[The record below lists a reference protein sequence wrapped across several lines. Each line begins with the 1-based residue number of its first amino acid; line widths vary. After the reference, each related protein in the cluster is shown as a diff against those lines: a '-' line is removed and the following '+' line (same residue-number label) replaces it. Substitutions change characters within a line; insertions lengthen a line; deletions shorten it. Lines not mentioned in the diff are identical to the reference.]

1 MKAEEARPQ
10 RRLDQLWSGRRSMP
24 MFLRV
29 FVAMV
34 ATFIVGAWVFGS
46 NFGAYQD
53 RATAATLAPLW
64 AEAIRAATPP
74 SAGERMRRK
83 VQIEVEILGG
93 EPPER
98 AVELTTDGR
107 MAALAR
113 ALAERGIE
121 VQQVRLDDSADP
133 PVTWLRIAQGGGVSR
148 WTGIV
153 GGLQPS
159 DYRRRLLLALG
170 GLVGVVVLVAALMSR
185 WVAAP
190 VSRLVRQIDGIARGE
205 LPESRVRGA
214 REIERLG
221 DALRSMASKRNEADE
236 QLRAMLLG
244 VSHDLRSPLARIRV
258 AADLLEGEGAKLREL
273 IVKNVVE
280 ADSILESFLTYT
292 RADAEVRREP
302 VDLAAVAR
310 VAAELA
316 QLPPAQVV
324 AREPVEVRGD
334 ATLLQRVVANLIDN
348 ALRHGAPP
356 VTVAASADRAAGV
369 ALLTVGDAGQGL
381 DDPQRL
387 RRAFERGDPARS
399 RHGAGLG
406 LAIVDRIV
414 ERHGGSVAFERLAAG
429 GAMVRI
435 RLPLA

>member
-1 MKAEEARPQ
+1 MKAEPAAPQ
-10 RRLDQLWSGRRSMP
+10 RRLDLRWSGRRSMP

-34 ATFIVGAWVFGS
+34 ATIIVSAWVFGS

-53 RATAATLAPLW
+53 RATASTLAPLW

-74 SAGERMRRK
+74 AAGERTRRK
-83 VQIEVEILGG
+83 VQIEVEVLGG

-98 AVELTTDGR
+98 AVELTNDGR
-107 MAALAR
+107 MAALGR
-113 ALAERGIE
+113 ALAERGIA
-121 VQQVRLDDSADP
+121 VQQVRLDDTTDP
-133 PVTWLRIAQGGGVSR
+133 PVTWLRIDQGGGVSR

-159 DYRRRLLLALG
+159 EYRRRLLLALG
-170 GLVGVVVLVAALMSR
+170 GLAGVVLVVAALMSR

-221 DALRSMASKRNEADE
+221 DALRSMASRRNEADE
-236 QLRAMLLG
+236 QQRAMLLG

-258 AADLLEGEGAKLREL
+258 AADLLEGESTRLREL
-273 IVKNVVE
+273 IVANVVE
-280 ADSILESFLTYT
+280 ADSIIESFLTYT

-316 QLPPAQVV
+316 QLPPAQV
-324 AREPVEVRGD
+324 AASAPVEVRGD
-334 ATLLQRVVANLIDN
+334 ATLLQRVAANLIDN
-348 ALRHGAPP
+348 ALRHGEPP
-356 VTVAASADRAAGV
+356 VTVAVRADRAAGV
-369 ALLTVGDAGQGL
+369 AELAVGDAGRGL
-381 DDPQRL
+381 DDPERL
-387 RRAFERGDPARS
+387 RRPFERGDPARG

-414 ERHGGSVAFERLAAG
+414 ERHGGSVAFERFAAG
-429 GAMVRI
+429 GAVVRV